1 MCACVRACVRVCVRA
16 CVKKTGE
23 GGERE
28 IALDQTDLFSLTG
41 VYGLYVKSK
50 CFTAFDTA
58 FLGLFLT
65 VYCFWFS
72 SCSVAYFLCS

>member
-1 MCACVRACVRVCVRA
+1 MRACVRE
-16 CVKKTGE
+16 KD
-23 GGERE
+23 GGKGRE